1 MNRTEKDALGEKEV
15 DSEAYYGIFTQ
26 RAIENFQI
34 SGIKATH
41 SFLKTLAIIKKAA
54 ANSNIKL
61 GVLDEKTGNAIVAAS
76 DEIIAGNYLDQF
88 PLDVFQAGAGTPFN
102 MNMNE
107 VIANIAIEKLG
118 GKKGQYNIVHPNNH
132 VNMAQSSNDVIP
144 TAIRLAVLFD
154 AELLQKELKLLAK
167 EIDAKAADHRNILK
181 VGRTHLQDAV
191 PMTYDQMFSS
201 YSTAIAKCTRRINDA
216 KKELQQLGIGGTAIG
231 TGINTDPLFKK
242 HIIEELKKETSME
255 LSVADDTI
263 ETTWSGSDFLQFSG
277 SLKVLAVEMAKI
289 ADDLMLLNSGP
300 KAGISE
306 IKLPEAEPGSSI
318 MPGKVNPS
326 ITECLKMVCF
336 QVIGND
342 LSVMESARSGV
353 LELNV
358 YTPLI
363 MHDLLWS
370 IKLMTNGTRMFRELC
385 IKDLKVNTERTGQHL
400 EESLVLATALNPYLG
415 YEVVAEI
422 VKISL
427 EEKKTLR
434 QVIGEKKLIEP
445 EDLDKVL
452 NAAGMTKPSK
462 INLELQKK
470 IKEKKEYLQF
480 KASLGK

>member
-1 MNRTEKDALGEKEV
+1 MKRIEKDALGTKDV
-15 DSEAYYGIFTQ
+15 DAEAYYGIFTQ

-34 SGIKATH
+34 TGIKATH
-41 SFLKTLAIIKKAA
+41 SFLKALAIIKKAA
-54 ANSNIKL
+54 ANSNMKL
-61 GVLDEKTGNAIVAAS
+61 GVLDEEKGKAIVAAA
-76 DEIIAGNYLDQF
+76 DEIISGRYSDQF

-118 GKKGQYNIVHPNNH
+118 GKKGQYNIIHPNNH

-144 TAIRLAVLFD
+144 TAIRLAILFD
-154 AELLQKELKLLAK
+154 VESLLNELILLAN
-167 EIDAKAADHRNILK
+167 ELDAKAADYGSILK

-191 PMTYDQMFSS
+191 PMTYGQAFKS
-201 YSTAIAKCTRRINDA
+201 YYTAIEKCTRRIKEA
-216 KKELQQLGIGGTAIG
+216 KKELRQLGIGGTAIG
-231 TGINTDPLFKK
+231 TGINTEPLFKK
-242 HIIEELKKETSME
+242 HIIEELRKETGLE
-255 LSVADDTI
+255 LSIPDDTI

-277 SLKVLAVEMAKI
+277 SLRLLAVEMSKI
-289 ADDLMLLNSGP
+289 CDDLMLLNSGP

-306 IKLPEAEPGSSI
+306 IKLPEVEPGSSI

-326 ITECLKMVCF
+326 ITECMKMICF

-385 IKDLKVNTERTGQHL
+385 IKDLKVNIERTGQLL
-400 EESLVLATALNPYLG
+400 EESLTLATALNPYLG

-434 QVIGEKKLIEP
+434 QVISEKKLIEQ
-445 EDLDKVL
+445 EDLNKVL
-452 NAAGMTKPSK
+452 NAADMTKPSS

-470 IKEKKEYLQF
+470 IKEGKEYLLF
-480 KASLGK
+480 KALLGK